1 MLLLCA
7 KIVQQRQQKFKRIF
21 RPSEFKIVSAT
32 PGLLIA
38 NKIPPPPTFRAKWQ
52 FDTRTMGEGDGGP

>member
-7 KIVQQRQQKFKRIF
+7 KIVRQQKFQRIF

-38 NKIPPPPTFRAKWQ
+38 NKIPPPPPTFRAKWQ
-52 FDTRTMGEGDGGP
+52 FDTRTMG